1 MGKLNFWR
9 IKGAW
14 LTENYSLSKTLMIS
28 FPLVFKERNKDTKWE
43 SFDFTRFFIIQPE
56 KVTLIALYTIS
67 KKGNYELHK
76 EEMSLAN
83 VLLVWYQI
91 N

>member
-1 MGKLNFWR
+1 MPNGNNL
-9 IKGAW
+9 ILPG
-14 LTENYSLSKTLMIS
+14 
-28 FPLVFKERNKDTKWE
+28 
-43 SFDFTRFFIIQPE
+43 FFIIQPE